1 MRFLDNQSPQARA
14 KQLLLAWGLVLAP
27 FLLWGGLAE
36 NIWKRESFRFDN
48 PILLW
53 LHAHSNTFLDRLMV
67 GLSLVGGYP
76 LLVASVLLCV
86 GFWLAHKH
94 REALFVAL
102 CMGGASALNVT
113 AKIIFHRT
121 RPDLWV
127 SLAPEHDYS
136 FPSGHAMVS
145 SAFIAT
151 ILALIWAA
159 TSTTATG
166 RMWRSIAA
174 PIGVVFVLAVGLS
187 RLYLGVHYPS
197 DILAGWLASLGWVAM
212 IRIFQILPK
221 FVRQNK

>member
-1 MRFLDNQSPQARA
+1 MRFLDNQSPQTRA
-14 KQLLLAWGLVLAP
+14 KQLIVAWALVLVP
-27 FLLWGGLAE
+27 LLFWGKLAE
-36 NIWKRESFRFDN
+36 DVWKHEPLHFDD

-53 LHAHSNTFLDRLMV
+53 LHAHSNLFLDRLML

-76 LLVASVLLCV
+76 LLIASVLLCA
-86 GFWLAHKH
+86 GFWLAKKH

-102 CMGGASALNVT
+102 CMGGVSALNVS

-145 SAFIAT
+145 SAFIAML
-151 ILALIWAA
+151 LALIW
-159 TSTTATG
+159 TATNSLATG
-166 RMWRSIAA
+166 TVWRSIAA
-174 PIGVVFVLAVGLS
+174 PIGIVFVLAVGLS

-197 DILAGWLASLGWVAM
+197 DILAGWLASLGWIAM
-212 IRIFQILPK
+212 IRTLRILPK
-221 FVRQNK
+221 SAG